1 MTVADLA
8 RIINSDQVQSKLRS
22 IKTNEV
28 KHDLQK
34 KNPLTNRGIMKKLN
48 PFDSR
53 RREIEKK

>member
-22 IKTNEV
+22 VKTNEV

-53 RREIEKK
+53 RKEIEKK

>member
-8 RIINSDQVQSKLRS
+8 RIINSDQVQSKLRG

-34 KNPLTNRGIMKKLN
+34 KNPLNNRGIMKKLN

-53 RREIEKK
+53 RKEIEKK

>member
-22 IKTNEV
+22 VKTNEV

-34 KNPLTNRGIMKKLN
+34 KNPLSNRGIMKKLN
-48 PFDSR
+48 PFDAR
-53 RREIEKK
+53 RKEMEKK